1 MKSLW
6 TNPGAKIKTLAK
18 IFAYISF
25 IISLIL
31 GFITITLGFVN
42 ISKAFAYGFEDFSA
56 LLLIQPLGGV
66 VVTIVGIFF
75 TWMFYLFVYAFG
87 ELVEKNST
95 ISEQSEYASKQLYNL
110 ILFLTSK
117 PKEQINTQ
125 NNQSEGSPVSSA
137 IRNNILNP

>member
-6 TNPGAKIKTLAK
+6 TNPGKKIKTLAK
-18 IFAYISF
+18 VFAYISF
-25 IISLIL
+25 IISMIL
-31 GFITITLGFVN
+31 GFITITLGFIN

-95 ISEQSEYASKQLYNL
+95 ASEQSEYMAKQLHNL